1 MPVIIE
7 GITYF
12 SLDEVG
18 REVDVTR
25 QTLWR
30 WRQAGS
36 IPPGHRYR
44 RRRLI
49 FTTEEREAIRE
60 FANRVE
66 PAGERARQLRLFNGA
81 QVREG

>member
-12 SLDEVG
+12 SLDEVA

-36 IPPGHRYR
+36 IPSGHRFR
-44 RRRLI
+44 RRRVI
-49 FTTEEREAIRE
+49 FTAEEREAVRE

-66 PAGERARQLRLFNGA
+66 PADAGARQLRLFNGA
-81 QVREG
+81 QAREG